1 MSFKVKPNQRVQFRF
16 ICVAVDADRED
27 AADDEISFL
36 LSELGVERL
45 QQDNDMDFESA
56 ILDWMYATQCM
67 PTVEAPADISEE
79 GEIFNAVS
87 WIEPEVE
94 GCK

>member
-16 ICVAVDADRED
+16 ICVAVDADEEQD
-27 AADDEISFL
+27 ADEEISYL
-36 LSELGVERL
+36 LSELGTDCEGG
-45 QQDNDMDFESA
+45 A
-56 ILDWMYATQCM
+56 ILDWMYATQWM
-67 PTVEAPADISEE
+67 PTVKAPADISEE